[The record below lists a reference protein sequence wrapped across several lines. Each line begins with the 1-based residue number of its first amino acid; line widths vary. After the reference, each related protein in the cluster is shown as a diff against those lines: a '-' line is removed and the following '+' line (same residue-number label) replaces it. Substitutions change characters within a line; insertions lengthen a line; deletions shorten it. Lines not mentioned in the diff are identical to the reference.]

1 MLSSAWILIL
11 TMSSSTHILLLNLKK
26 KKKNY
31 TEFDNRNVEF
41 YLKVLDTIFITTM
54 IYVIISDKEKVMS
67 LSAHNN
73 SSITITHIIKL

>member
-1 MLSSAWILIL
+1 MLSS
-11 TMSSSTHILLLNLKK
+11 TRILLLNFILKK
-26 KKKNY
+26 KKIY

-73 SSITITHIIKL
+73 SSVTITHIIKL